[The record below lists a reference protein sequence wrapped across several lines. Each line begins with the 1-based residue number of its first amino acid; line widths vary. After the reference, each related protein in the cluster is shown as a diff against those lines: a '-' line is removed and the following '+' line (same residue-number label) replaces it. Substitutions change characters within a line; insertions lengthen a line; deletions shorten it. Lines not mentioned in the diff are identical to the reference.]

1 VKRFYRAS
9 AIAIAL
15 WGLGLQTAISQVVQK
30 NLERPKKLLQ
40 LVKKLEPA
48 DHRSAPREQELRSY
62 LFVYFKDETHSIYF
76 ATSTDGYTFTDVNDG
91 KPVLLGID
99 VAEQRGV
106 RDPHIARGPDHAFYM
121 VMTDL
126 HVFGREAG
134 VRTTQ
139 WERPGEE
146 YGWGNNKNLLLMK
159 SYDLLHWTLARVPV
173 AERFEAAKNV
183 GAVWAPQTIYDPTR
197 RKLMVYYTTRDKNGP
212 NHLVY
217 SYANHDFT
225 ILETAPQSLFNYPVA
240 GKSAIDGDITKVG
253 DEYHLFYVAHDQPG
267 YLKQAI
273 SSKINAGY
281 RFDPQK
287 VDPET
292 VANEAPNLWRRHGT
306 NTYVLM
312 YDVFGA
318 KPRNNMGFS
327 ETTDFVHFKNI
338 GRLNDPDSRMKGTN
352 FANPKHGAVIAIT
365 PEEAERLQDYFA
377 AQR

>member
-1 VKRFYRAS
+1 MKRFYQAGV
-9 AIAIAL
+9 IAIAVL
-15 WGLGLQTAISQVVQK
+15 GVGLETATSEVVVEK
-30 NLERPKKLLQ
+30 NLERPQKLLQ

-48 DHRSAPREQELRSY
+48 HSAPREQQLSSY

-76 ATSTDGYTFTDVNDG
+76 ATSRDGYTFTDVNHG
-91 KPVLLGID
+91 KPILLGID
-99 VAEQRGV
+99 VAEQGGV
-106 RDPHIARGPDHAFYM
+106 RDPHIARGPDGSFYM
-121 VMTDL
+121 AMTDL

-134 VRTTQ
+134 LRTTE
-139 WERPGEE
+139 WERSGKE
-146 YGWGNNKNLLLMK
+146 YGWGNNKNLLFMK
-159 SYDLLHWTLARVPV
+159 SHDLIHWTLARVPV
-173 AERFEAAKNV
+173 DELFDEVKDV
-183 GAVWAPQTIYDPTR
+183 GAVWAPQTIYDPDR
-197 RKLMVYYTTRDKNGP
+197 RKMMVYYTTREKNGP

-217 SYANHDFT
+217 SYANDDFT
-225 ILETAPQSLFNYPVA
+225 TLETVPKSLFDYPVA

-253 DEYHLFYVAHDQPG
+253 DKYHLFYVAHDQPG

-273 SSKINAGY
+273 SNKINEGY
-281 RFDPQK
+281 VFDPKK

-318 KPRNNMGFS
+318 EPRNNMGFS

-338 GRLNDPDSRMKGTN
+338 GRMNDPGSPMKGTN

-365 PEEAERLQDYFA
+365 PEETKRLQDYFA
-377 AQR
+377 ARR